1 VIDMRIKA
9 ALFAALVAGASLE
22 LYAVTQVEPAWEATI
37 SIRDFSFA
45 PVSLTVAPGTKVR
58 WKNLDGE
65 PHTVRGVD
73 SGFRSEPLDQNDS
86 FTFKFDKPGTY
97 RYVCS
102 IHPQMIG
109 TIIVKAP

>member
-1 VIDMRIKA
+1 MNIKPV
-9 ALFAALVAGASLE
+9 LLASL
-22 LYAVTQVEPAWEATI
+22 LGAIPLVHAATPVEPAWEATI
-37 SIRDFSFA
+37 SIQNFSFA
-45 PVSLTVAPGTKVR
+45 PVSMTVAPGTTVR

-65 PHTVRGVD
+65 PHTVRSVAD
-73 SGFRSEPLDQNDS
+73 GFRSEPLDQNDS